1 MATWTCCVNGSI
13 SVCRFVRWNR
23 SEFKINFYI
32 YVHEIKMKTGGNKN
46 TAKNTRKASNGQ
58 NKLNFIIRQ
67 QDAKEV

>member
-1 MATWTCCVNGSI
+1 M
-13 SVCRFVRWNR
+13 
-23 SEFKINFYI
+23 

-46 TAKNTRKASNGQ
+46 TAKKTRKVSNGQ

>member
-1 MATWTCCVNGSI
+1 M
-13 SVCRFVRWNR
+13 
-23 SEFKINFYI
+23 

-46 TAKNTRKASNGQ
+46 TAKNTRKDSNGQ

>member
-13 SVCRFVRWNR
+13 SVSRFVRWNR

-46 TAKNTRKASNGQ
+46 TAKKPRKVSNGQ